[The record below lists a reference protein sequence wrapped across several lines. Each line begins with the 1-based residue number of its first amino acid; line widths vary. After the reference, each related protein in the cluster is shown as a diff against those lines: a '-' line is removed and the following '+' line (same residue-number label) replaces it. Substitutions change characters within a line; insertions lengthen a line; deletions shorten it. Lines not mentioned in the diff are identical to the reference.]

1 MKSNLFKYLLAS
13 SFKRSHQASRFNIH
27 ILGLVSILFL
37 SLSLPHRILAQTP
50 LGTLIAV
57 NQADADLSIV
67 DLNAAKEVARIPESA
82 VAGHEVAA
90 SLDGKIA
97 YVPIYGDS
105 SVGDPGTDGRELLA
119 IDLASHRIV
128 GRLDFGHGVRPHS
141 IVINPRDGLLYVTTE
156 IDRTVTIVDPKTLK
170 IVGSIPTGQEQSHML
185 VLSHDGRFGYTANVG
200 PGTVSVLDLKA
211 RKLLRVIKVSGEVQ
225 RISITPD
232 DRTVFTA
239 DQTTPRL
246 AAIDT
251 TTNSV
256 KTWVSLPSVAY
267 GTASTQDGSWLLV
280 SLPKSSGVAVVDLHT
295 LQVVRTIAVPNGPH
309 TVLMAPGNLTA
320 YVACMKSGY
329 VAMINLSDWSVRGL
343 IKVGNGADGI
353 GWAASQQGN

>member
-1 MKSNLFKYLLAS
+1 MAIP
-13 SFKRSHQASRFNIH
+13 A
-27 ILGLVSILFL
+27 
-37 SLSLPHRILAQTP
+37 HR
-50 LGTLIAV
+50 V
-57 NQADADLSIV
+57 
-67 DLNAAKEVARIPESA
+67 E
-82 VAGHEVAA
+82 
-90 SLDGKIA
+90 
-97 YVPIYGDS
+97 
-105 SVGDPGTDGRELLA
+105 
-119 IDLASHRIV
+119 
-128 GRLDFGHGVRPHS
+128 GRLDFGHGVRPHC
-141 IVINPRDGLLYVTTE
+141 IVMNPRDGLLYVTTE
-156 IDRTVTIVDPKTLK
+156 IDRAVTIVNPKTFK

-239 DQTTPRL
+239 DQTTPKL

-256 KTWVSLPSVAY
+256 KTWVSLPAVAY
-267 GTASTQDGSWLLV
+267 GTASTQDGRWLLV

-295 LQVVRTIAVPNGPH
+295 LQVVRTIAVPQGPH
-309 TVLMAPGNLTA
+309 TVLMVPDNLTA

-343 IKVGNGADGI
+343 IRVGNGADGI
-353 GWAASQQGN
+353 GWASSQQEN